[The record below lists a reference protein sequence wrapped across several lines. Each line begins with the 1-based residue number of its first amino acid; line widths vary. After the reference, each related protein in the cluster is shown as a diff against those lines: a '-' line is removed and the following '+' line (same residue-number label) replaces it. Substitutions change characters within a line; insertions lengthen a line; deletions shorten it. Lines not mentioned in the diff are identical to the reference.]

1 MFKLNDFMVGT
12 NGLNGGQCLHCPL
25 CAFRAVLE
33 RSGYDRLLLSG
44 VCRGEMAMGLFH
56 LPTVHLL
63 TVFQMMS
70 KVPRL
75 HVISTLVMVVVGDF
89 QKDSRSELS

>member
-1 MFKLNDFMVGT
+1 MFKLNDYMVGT
-12 NGLNGGQCLHCPL
+12 NGLNGGRIGQCYPL

-33 RSGYDRLLLSG
+33 RSGYGRLLLSG
-44 VCRGEMAMGLFH
+44 VCRGEVAMGLSH

-63 TVFQMMS
+63 TVFQMS

-75 HVISTLVMVVVGDF
+75 HVISTLGMVVVGDF